1 MEIITLGYLAL
12 VSGGVSSGKSLYA
25 ENFLSERALKSGGE
39 KIYIATLKYNNNDP
53 EILSRIRKH
62 QAMRANKNFIT
73 LECEKDF
80 AHEKILRGANIL
92 LESLTN
98 WLANEFFND
107 TFINA
112 QEIFKKICR
121 EIDYMYEISNNLVIV
136 SDDIFCDG
144 IIYDD
149 LTEKFL
155 KCLAQIETYTAAKS
169 DMAVKIISGRCVK
182 FR

>member
-1 MEIITLGYLAL
+1 MSYLAL
-12 VSGGVSSGKSLYA
+12 ISGGASSGKSLYA

-39 KIYIATLKYNNNDP
+39 KFYIATLKRNEHDP
-53 EILSRIRKH
+53 EILARIQKH
-62 QAMRANKNFIT
+62 EAKRFNKNFIT
-73 LECEKDF
+73 LEREKNF
-80 AHEKILRGANIL
+80 AYENILAGANIL

-107 TFINA
+107 VIFPNE
-112 QEIFKKICR
+112 QEIFKKLCR
-121 EIDYMYEISNNLVIV
+121 EIDYMHKNSNNLVIV

-155 KCLAQIETYTAAKS
+155 KCLAKLEIYVAEKSNLAA
-169 DMAVKIISGRCVK
+169 KIISGRILR